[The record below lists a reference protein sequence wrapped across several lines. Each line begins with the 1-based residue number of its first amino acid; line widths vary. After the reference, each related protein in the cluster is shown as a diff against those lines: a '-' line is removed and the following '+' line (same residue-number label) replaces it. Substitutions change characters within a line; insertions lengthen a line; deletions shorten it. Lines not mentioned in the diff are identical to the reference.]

1 MRDALGGTVTIVIIV
16 SFIVIVLGYLA
27 FNVNYTKAFRMKDK
41 IITLY
46 EDYDGE
52 CLTECNDEIAN
63 YAEKIGYDPDIESCP
78 ADFGSTGS
86 PLKNSGDGRDLGKYC
101 VIDLK
106 VNNSNDSTVFMDGK
120 EKHFYRVATRINIDI
135 PVIRYFIGD
144 IRAFWIYGDTKTFEK
159 DV

>member
-46 EDYDGE
+46 EDYDGNCDSE
-52 CLTECNDEIAN
+52 CKAEINN
-63 YAEKIGYDPDIESCP
+63 YAGEIGYDPDIESCP
-78 ADFGSTGS
+78 ADFGSGNN
-86 PLKNSGDGRDLGKYC
+86 LANVGYLGEYC
-101 VIDLK
+101 FLDIK
-106 VNNSNDSTVFMDGK
+106 VNNSNDAVFMDGK

-159 DV
+159 